1 MPDGLEKE
9 KLAPPEVL
17 ARVDRTF
24 EDVKAE
30 MKRLKL
36 DRGKAADRRPLDLL
50 EAAYLAIRY
59 PASVQGAASSALL
72 TLRGS
77 IDYSIEEL
85 FRKCPVQGKAVNR
98 RDRVLAIGLHCGKS
112 GLALA
117 HFDSLAAAD
126 EVLNRELSG
135 KGIQAAP
142 QRPDLMEQFTRGA
155 EFLRALLVSIDDT
168 LLRP

>member
-1 MPDGLEKE
+1 MPDGLKKQE
-9 KLAPPEVL
+9 LASAEIL
-17 ARVDRTF
+17 ARMDRAF

-59 PASVQGAASSALL
+59 PASVQGAAWSALL

-85 FRKCPVQGKAVNR
+85 FRKCPVQAKAGNR
-98 RDRVLAIGLHCGKS
+98 RDRVLAIGLHGGKS

-117 HFDSLAAAD
+117 HFDSLAAAA

-135 KGIQAAP
+135 KGIQATLE
-142 QRPDLMEQFTRGA
+142 RPDLMEPFTRGA
-155 EFLRALLVSIDDT
+155 EFLRTLLGSVDDA